1 MNIDKFVKEF
11 IIEFKTYQDYYN
23 DFDDLLDA
31 TIDDIVCNNT
41 IEENKEII
49 IKYSGDI
56 YNALNLYK
64 IHLGNIEVI
73 MNNID
78 CFYQQLAFISLFKE
92 IYPIIYNSLN
102 NFNSSYYLDEIK
114 FINDFVEE
122 YSNHRDS
129 YADIIELLDTI
140 LDDYVYNNSI
150 FLNKQIVIDNCNN
163 IENAIYLYIKHLGNL
178 EYKSLEHLYERLA
191 FVILFIKLY
200 PKIIDEI
207 I

>member
-23 DFDDLLDA
+23 NFDDLLDA
-31 TIDDIVCNNT
+31 TINDIVSHNT

-64 IHLGNIEVI
+64 IHLGNIDII
-73 MNNID
+73 MNNMN
-78 CFYQQLAFISLFKE
+78 CFYEQLAFISLFKE

-129 YADIIELLDTI
+129 YVDIIELLDTT
-140 LDDYVYNNSI
+140 LDDYVYNNNI

-178 EYKSLEHLYERLA
+178 EYKSLEYLYERLA

-200 PKIIDEI
+200 PKIIEEMR
-207 I
+207 

>member
-11 IIEFKTYQDYYN
+11 IIEFKTYHDYYN

-31 TIDDIVCNNT
+31 TINDIVSHNT

-64 IHLGNIEVI
+64 IHLGNIDII
-73 MNNID
+73 MNNMN
-78 CFYQQLAFISLFKE
+78 CFYEQLAFISLFKE

-129 YADIIELLDTI
+129 YADIIELLDTT

-178 EYKSLEHLYERLA
+178 EYKSLEYLYERLA

-200 PKIIDEI
+200 PKIIEEMR
-207 I
+207 